1 MQTFL
6 IATLLTKN
14 NGKAPL
20 MKACDSKSMQKFKE
34 SHETSSNI
42 TDSDCD
48 IRLPDYNNDK

>member
-1 MQTFL
+1 M
-6 IATLLTKN
+6 IASLMTKSN
-14 NGKAPL
+14 APL

-48 IRLPDYNNDK
+48 IRLPDYKNDK